1 MRQFQK
7 DHRMLNTLYL
17 KKLLP
22 KFIQYFFV
30 GLFCAFVNWG
40 VFYFLDA
47 KLKIYYLLAATLSW
61 TVGALVNFVLSC
73 VVFKS
78 KENRTRVTEF
88 VMVII
93 CALIGLGID
102 LGATAFCVAVLGFP
116 DMVSKIA
123 GTGVAFV
130 FNYASRQFFVFSHI
144 R

>member
-1 MRQFQK
+1 
-7 DHRMLNTLYL
+7 MLINMDIL
-17 KKLLP
+17 KRLLP
-22 KFIQYFFV
+22 KFVQYFFV
-30 GLFCAFVNWG
+30 GLFCAIVNWS

-47 KLKIYYLLAATLSW
+47 KLKMYYLLAATLSW

-73 VVFKS
+73 VIFKS

-102 LGATAFCVAVLGFP
+102 LGATAFCVAVLGLP
-116 DMVSKIA
+116 DMISKIA

-130 FNYASRQFFVFSHI
+130 FNYASRQFYIFSHT
-144 R
+144 RK